1 MGNMACNQHLRMD
14 TLLYLLVSPMRPLL
28 TTRTIQLV
36 GFDQMG
42 AGQNAIVCVMSYSG
56 YDIEVRSVPLLMS
69 TSCHRV
75 CLRSHGRRI
84 LCSSSSPALEVVPR
98 TFLGCFGA
106 FEVCVFQ
113 SNDERALK
121 PGVDHLV
128 HVVRSNTF
136 GFT

>member
-56 YDIEVRSVPLLMS
+56 YDIEVCAPSAGLVYPPSPLHS
-69 TSCHRV
+69 D
-75 CLRSHGRRI
+75 
-84 LCSSSSPALEVVPR
+84 LCAAGIVSI
-98 TFLGCFGA
+98 
-106 FEVCVFQ
+106 
-113 SNDERALK
+113 
-121 PGVDHLV
+121 
-128 HVVRSNTF
+128 
-136 GFT
+136 